1 MVQIKRLSA
10 LFLCGMMKKNKM
22 LLEEKFCLLFSLKRF
37 MIVF

>member
-10 LFLCGMMKKNKM
+10 LFPCGMMKKNEV
-22 LLEEKFCLLFSLKRF
+22 LEEKFCLLFFLKRF